1 MVMPYTRIRTATNGH
16 AIGLSEPLHVAILT
30 DGRSA
35 RLLRPFLVKMKS
47 GRVIEVPQGF
57 VTDFA
62 SVPRVFWR
70 IIPPWGEYSP
80 AAVVHDWLYTKV
92 ECTRKEAD
100 DIFLEL
106 MTRLGVPLVVRT
118 AMYWAVRIGGG
129 FAWGHPRKE
138 NVNVGNG

>member
-1 MVMPYTRIRTATNGH
+1 MPYSRIRTATNGH
-16 AIGLSEPLHVAILT
+16 SIGLSEPLHVAILS

-35 RLLRPFLVKMKS
+35 RLLRAFSVKVKS

-62 SVPRVFWR
+62 SVPRIFWR

-80 AAVVHDWLYTKV
+80 AAVVHDWLYTKA

-106 MTRLGVPLVVRT
+106 MARLGVPLVVRT

-129 FAWGHPRKE
+129 FVWGHPRKE
-138 NVNVGNG
+138 NAHAGNI

>member
-1 MVMPYTRIRTATNGH
+1 MSNWEIRTAINGH
-16 AIGLSEPLHVAILT
+16 GIGLKEPLHVEILS

-35 RLLRPFLVKMKS
+35 RLLRSFLV
-47 GRVIEVPQGF
+47 RVKDGQIIEVPQGF

-62 SVPRVFWR
+62 SVPRIFWR

-80 AAVVHDWLYTKV
+80 AAVVHDWLYTKAK
-92 ECTRKEAD
+92 CKRKEAD

-106 MTRLGVPLVVRT
+106 MERLGVPVIVRT

-129 FAWGHPRKE
+129 IVWGHPRKE
-138 NVNVGNG
+138 NRNVGNN